1 MMNVSRARYEIDMTQ
16 GPLLRKILLF
26 AVPLM
31 LSGSL
36 QLLYNAADIAIVGVF
51 TQDHTAQAAV
61 TSTSSLINLVV
72 TLFIGLSVGVNVCVS
87 THHGAGRAKEA
98 SQAVH
103 TAIAI
108 SLIAGVGAGLFGL
121 FAARKLLILMDSPAD
136 VIDQATL
143 YLTIYFAG
151 LPASMLY
158 NFGAAVLRAI
168 GDTRRPLYYLT
179 ISGLIN
185 VGLNLITVI
194 FFGMGVAGVALSTVA
209 SQVVS
214 AILVLICLVRSH
226 GVIHLRPKEIRIVAP
241 RLKEIARVGIPAGLQ
256 GMIFSASNV
265 LIQSSVNSFGS
276 VAMAGNGAA
285 QSLDGFLNV
294 TTNSVAQAGL
304 AFSAQ
309 NVGARKYRR
318 VGRVLVV
325 CLLLSMGVGLGLG
338 LLMYAFAGP
347 LLRIYTKDAQV
358 IAHGLIRM
366 RVMCLTYFLCAVMD
380 VFANTI
386 RGTGHSVAPMLV
398 TALGVVGIR
407 LGWLFFVFPSNR
419 TLEMLYYSYPV
430 SWIVTSLVHA
440 VCFVSIYRKLLKRAP
455 LPPH

>member
-1 MMNVSRARYEIDMTQ
+1 MKVSQARYEIDMTQ
-16 GPLLRKILLF
+16 GPLLHKILLF
-26 AVPLM
+26 SVPLM

-36 QLLYNAADIAIVGVF
+36 QLLYNAADIAVVGNF
-51 TQDHTAQAAV
+51 SGSTALAAV
-61 TSTSSLINLVV
+61 SSTSSLINLIV

-87 THHGAGRAKEA
+87 THYGAGRAKEA

-108 SLIAGVGAGLFGL
+108 SLIAGVGAGIFGL
-121 FAARKLLILMDSPAD
+121 FAARKLLTLMGSPED

-143 YLTIYFAG
+143 YLTIYFTG

-185 VGLNLITVI
+185 VGLNLLTVI
-194 FFGMGVAGVALSTVA
+194 CFRMGVAGVAIATVS
-209 SQVVS
+209 SQVIS
-214 AILVLICLVRSH
+214 AVLVLICLVRSH
-226 GVIHLRPKEIRIVAP
+226 GVIQLNLKGIRIFGP

-276 VAMAGNGAA
+276 AVMAGNGAG
-285 QSLDGFLNV
+285 QNLDGFLNIA
-294 TTNSVAQAGL
+294 TNSVAQAGL

-309 NVGARKYRR
+309 NVGAGKYRR
-318 VGRVLVV
+318 VGRVLLV
-325 CLLLSMGVGLGLG
+325 CLLLAVCIGLGLG
-338 LLMYAFAGP
+338 LLLNAFARP
-347 LLRIYTKDAQV
+347 LLRIYSNEAAV
-358 IAHGLIRM
+358 IENGVIRM
-366 RVMCLTYFLCAVMD
+366 RIMCLTYFLCAVMD

-419 TLEMLYYSYPV
+419 TLEVLYYSYPV
-430 SWIVTSLVHA
+430 SWIATSLVHA
-440 VCFVSIYRKLLKRAP
+440 VCFIFIYRKLLKRAP
-455 LPPH
+455 PPPR